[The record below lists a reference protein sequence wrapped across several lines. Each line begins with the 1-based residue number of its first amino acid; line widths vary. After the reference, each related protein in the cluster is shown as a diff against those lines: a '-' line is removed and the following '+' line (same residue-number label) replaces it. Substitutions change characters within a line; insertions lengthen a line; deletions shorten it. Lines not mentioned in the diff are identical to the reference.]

1 MSRPGCRLVSTC
13 ELAGLFTE
21 AAGWSAGLKHGCA
34 NALQCLEAGQSGH
47 AGGEAAEA
55 GPGMKAQS

>member
-21 AAGWSAGLKHGCA
+21 AAGWSATCRERLA

-47 AGGEAAEA
+47 AGA
-55 GPGMKAQS
+55 GPQKPGRE